1 MYIVSL
7 EPGVL
12 YGAQPGLQ
20 LAETVGRAG
29 LELREIFSLM
39 YSYIQQRAHRI
50 AAMLGVSCK
59 FHRVWLAS
67 EFGPHTVVHSS

>member
-50 AAMLGVSCK
+50 AAMLGVS
-59 FHRVWLAS
+59 
-67 EFGPHTVVHSS
+67 